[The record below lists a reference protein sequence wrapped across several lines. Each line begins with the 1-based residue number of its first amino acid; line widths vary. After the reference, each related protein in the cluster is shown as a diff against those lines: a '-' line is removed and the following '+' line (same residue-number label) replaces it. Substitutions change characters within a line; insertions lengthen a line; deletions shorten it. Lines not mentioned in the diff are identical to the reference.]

1 MIFIIIKDTR
11 SYSNYLSFGTT
22 ATLDRQQWKFDGN
35 LLVNKELV
43 LDANGV
49 NTTRCL
55 DLSGGL
61 LPVIRPCNSATQT
74 WFFC

>member
-1 MIFIIIKDTR
+1 MIFKIIKDTR

-43 LDANGV
+43 TGF

-55 DLSGGL
+55 DVSGGL